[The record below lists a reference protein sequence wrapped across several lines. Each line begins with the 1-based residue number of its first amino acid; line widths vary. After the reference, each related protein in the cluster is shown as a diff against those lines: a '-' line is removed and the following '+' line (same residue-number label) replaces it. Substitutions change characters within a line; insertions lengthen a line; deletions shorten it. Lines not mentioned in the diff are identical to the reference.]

1 MASIKAAS
9 ESRQAQPEAL
19 RIPNHLA
26 LICDGNRRWAREH
39 NLPSIEGHRRGMER
53 AVQLAE
59 FSRKLGIHTLTLWG
73 FSTENWTR
81 STVEINALMKI
92 FNRVLDDRIEDALQ
106 NHVRI
111 VHLGRKDHLPSGL
124 LKKLRQAEEKTRH
137 NTKHV
142 LNIALDYGG
151 EDEAMRAV
159 QKMLENAKSLEEAKK
174 MAAQGLE
181 PWLDTAD
188 QPYPRPEL
196 IIRTSG
202 EQRLSGFMPLQSSYA
217 EYYFTPVNLPDF
229 GEEQLLEALRE
240 FSRRDRR
247 FGGNSHNKG

>member
-1 MASIKAAS
+1 MSSPSNAS
-9 ESRQAQPEAL
+9 ETRSAQPEAL
-19 RIPNHLA
+19 HIPTHLA

-39 NLPSIEGHRRGMER
+39 GLPSMEGHRRG
-53 AVQLAE
+53 LAAIRRIADY
-59 FSRKLGIHTLTLWG
+59 SRELGIHTLTIWG
-73 FSTENWTR
+73 FSTENWNR
-81 STVEINALMKI
+81 SKIEINYLMKI
-92 FNRVLDDRIEDALQ
+92 FNGAIDDWLEDAMRQ
-106 NHVRI
+106 NVRI

-124 LKKLRQAEEKTRH
+124 LKKLAQAEQKTI
-137 NTKHV
+137 NNSKHV

-159 QKMLENAKSLEEAKK
+159 QKMLETAKSLEEAKK
-174 MAAQGLE
+174 MAADGLE

-188 QPYPRPEL
+188 QPHPRPEL

-229 GEEQLLEALRE
+229 GEEQLLEALQD
-240 FSRRDRR
+240 FTNRDRR
-247 FGGNSHNKG
+247 FGGNSPK